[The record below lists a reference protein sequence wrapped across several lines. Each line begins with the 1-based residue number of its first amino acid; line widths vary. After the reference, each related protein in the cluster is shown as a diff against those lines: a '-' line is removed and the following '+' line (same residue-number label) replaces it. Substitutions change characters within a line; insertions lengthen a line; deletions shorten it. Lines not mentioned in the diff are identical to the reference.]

1 MKNRLILG
9 LLAFLTCL
17 GLGWGQTMP
26 VSAASKRVLIVY
38 DAINPTVDGQKKL
51 AGLQQIFAST
61 GVATQTE
68 RLSDYHS
75 GQLTT
80 KAYAGVVTL
89 INWPQGDLKNAE
101 FTRDRAAFT
110 GKKLHVGQKL
120 SAAEARGL
128 HATRRNVYHQQL
140 ILSAKGQQQLL
151 PFSEDITLLKTHG
164 KARCYGTLRPQN
176 QGIGRYPYG
185 TVVGQQGYL
194 PYFEA
199 SGFSQV
205 LAAQTIAQL
214 FGKRQQR
221 QPLLTITGV
230 TPYSDLKRL
239 TTLAQQLNAAG
250 IPFAISTTSVADNTS
265 LAAFSHFTKAL
276 RIVENNQGIIFLQ
289 VPVVGAAN
297 KQSGSLLEQTMVEE
311 LNQLGQRQVMPVG
324 ISAPVYWNQDKV
336 FRKYGLTRATN
347 VLLLP
352 NPATTTFAY
361 QDNLGGSYAQTWT
374 GLSLNS
380 LLTVKNGQQV
390 AVNQLKFPVPTA
402 LTVAFPTNQKQLTAL
417 TRRVTRLNVNWYQP
431 QDSLQTKITSASA
444 TFGYKQGTYYLNGSP
459 VTIGSEA
466 TGIPKYHFSQKR
478 HVALDSYF
486 KVQGNI
492 LLVFFAITTVVLVTF
507 LILGRRIYRQM
518 FRRK

>member
-1 MKNRLILG
+1 MKKRLILG
-9 LLAFLTCL
+9 LLVLVACL
-17 GLGWGQTMP
+17 GIGWGQTSP
-26 VSAASKRVLIVY
+26 AIAASKRVLIVY

-51 AGLQQIFAST
+51 AGLQQILASA

-68 RLSDYHS
+68 RLSDYHA

-110 GKKLHVGQKL
+110 GKKLHIGQGL
-120 SAAEARGL
+120 SAVEAREL
-128 HATRRNVYHQQL
+128 HAVRRNVYHQQL
-140 ILSAKGQQQLL
+140 ILSAEGQQQLL
-151 PFSEDITLLKTHG
+151 PFSEDITLLKTQG
-164 KARCYGTLRPQN
+164 KAHRYGTLRPQN

-185 TVVGQQGYL
+185 TVVGQRGYL

-214 FGKRQQR
+214 FGKQRQL

-239 TTLAQQLNAAG
+239 TTLAQRLNAAG

-265 LAAFSHFTKAL
+265 LAAFSRFAKAL

-336 FRKYGLTRATN
+336 FRKYGLARSTN

-361 QDNLGGSYAQTWT
+361 QDNLGGRYAQTWT
-374 GLSLNS
+374 GISLNS
-380 LLTVKNGQQV
+380 LLTVKDGQRV

-402 LTVAFPTNQKQLTAL
+402 VTVAFPTSRKQLVAITH
-417 TRRVTRLNVNWYQP
+417 RVTQLNVNWYQP

-444 TFGYKQGTYYLNGSP
+444 TFAYKQGTYYLNGSP
-459 VTIGSEA
+459 VTVGPEA

-478 HVALDSYF
+478 HVALDRYF

-492 LLVFFAITTVVLVTF
+492 LLVFFTFTTIVLVTF
-507 LILGRRIYRQM
+507 LILGRRIYRRM